1 MEEEDEDAFAEEEE
15 AISNHVDFKEP
26 QSSEPI
32 TFRQNM
38 NVESEPDLDRPTAQQ
53 NGQAHFRDSP
63 FETRSKP
70 QANKESPVSESRTLI
85 PEVHNVIPVDGISIS
100 AGTTQENVPPAE
112 STYPLHAP
120 AEVTVPLTGDAPQR
134 QEPDVKSTGE
144 PRSPPEE
151 PNISRDAGPTRDG
164 KKTPTTPAQEIR
176 FNIPFSGVDKPYVI
190 LDTQERSP
198 EAVYEQ
204 DFDAAAK
211 TPRDLQ
217 HGERSYVYVI

>member
-32 TFRQNM
+32 TFGQNV

-63 FETRSKP
+63 FETRIKP

-100 AGTTQENVPPAE
+100 AGTQENVPPAE

-134 QEPDVKSTGE
+134 QEPEVESTGE
-144 PRSPPEE
+144 PRSLPEE
-151 PNISRDAGPTRDG
+151 PNISHDTGPTRDG

-217 HGERSYVYVI
+217 QHGKLSDVYVM